1 LQENKENGEE
11 GQAEGQASLV
21 SQVSIDTSPQSTR
34 LVIIGSA
41 AFLDD
46 AVLRFS
52 RGLSAD
58 RYLFNL
64 QFLQNSVDWLAED
77 EDLLSLRSQGTYTR
91 LLKPLDEK
99 EQTLWEAL
107 NYAVALV
114 ALLAL
119 GGIWAIKQRSEE
131 PMLLLENEEEQ

>member
-1 LQENKENGEE
+1 M
-11 GQAEGQASLV
+11 
-21 SQVSIDTSPQSTR
+21 
-34 LVIIGSA
+34 IIGSA

-91 LLKPLDEK
+91 LLEPLDEK

-131 PMLLLENEEEQ
+131 PMLLLDNEEEQ